1 MALIFLTVSLSM
13 TPLAASV
20 QNKLHYMR
28 TLQRAI
34 VQHTHMHMVSAL
46 GQMGMVI
53 SHSINIKDWFLPG
66 LHLQDIENGELLL
79 D

>member
-1 MALIFLTVSLSM
+1 MALISLMASLS
-13 TPLAASV
+13 TTLLAASARS
-20 QNKLHYMR
+20 KLHYMR

-46 GQMGMVI
+46 EQTGMVI
-53 SHSINIKDWFLPG
+53 SHSTNIKDWFLRG
-66 LHLQDIENGELLL
+66 LDLQDIKNGGLLL